1 MTCFLAV
8 LCLTLI
14 VFNDSKS
21 RCLAGSYADFEDDD
35 EVDTPEPTPYV
46 SPMAKG
52 AYLAEHFDDIW
63 TFERE
68 WIMSGASTSLEN
80 QRERWRLVP
89 APDSVWE
96 SDLGLTLAPGSRHLS
111 LSRPLDGPLTG
122 RPLIVQFQLLL
133 PRLRQCAGVQLRFL
147 TDSAAD
153 RLDLVNSSTPHS
165 LLFAAESCAD
175 QLKLQLGGPGLGRRP
190 LSVDVPPR
198 LAPGQRLH
206 VYRLVAAGRSVQLR
220 LDGQIVK
227 NISLASLLEPAGT
240 SESDGQLQH
249 DHTRSGS
256 AGMES
261 LLAARAL
268 NVQLW
273 SAGDGLRLDNLIVT
287 AQTAEADRFV
297 PPPPPPPE
305 PRAEHLRQRSTAES
319 LEWLDWYLD
328 YSAERPW
335 VYALLVL
342 AVGVPACLLL
352 SCCLPESLDLEAQ
365 RRKAEA
371 LKKKTDE
378 DPDDHQRNSS
388 GHDRLKVAGH
398 RSTQSPIP
406 GQPRRR
412 TLQKD

>member
-1 MTCFLAV
+1 MIQSQGVWLD
-8 LCLTLI
+8 LMLI
-14 VFNDSKS
+14 LN
-21 RCLAGSYADFEDDD
+21 
-35 EVDTPEPTPYV
+35 
-46 SPMAKG
+46 
-52 AYLAEHFDDIW
+52 
-63 TFERE
+63 
-68 WIMSGASTSLEN
+68 
-80 QRERWRLVP
+80 
-89 APDSVWE
+89 VWE
-96 SDLGLTLAPGSRHLS
+96 ADLGLTLAPGSRHLS
-111 LSRPLDGPLTG
+111 LSRPLGGPLTG
-122 RPLIVQFQLLL
+122 RPLIVQFQLRL
-133 PRLRQCAGVQLRFL
+133 PRLRQCAGVQLRLL
-147 TDSAAD
+147 TDFAAD

-175 QLKLQLGGPGLGRRP
+175 QLKLQLGGPGPGRRP

-198 LAPGQRLH
+198 LAPGQRPH
-206 VYRLVAAGRSVQLR
+206 VYRLVAASRSVQLR
-220 LDGQIVK
+220 LDGQ
-227 NISLASLLEPAGT
+227 
-240 SESDGQLQH
+240 
-249 DHTRSGS
+249 
-256 AGMES
+256 
-261 LLAARAL
+261 RAL

-297 PPPPPPPE
+297 PPPPPPPPE

-365 RRKAEA
+365 RKKAEA

-378 DPDDHQRNSS
+378 DPDDQQRNSS

-412 TLQKD
+412 TLQRD